1 MLAEKLQGPRR
12 AGQVF
17 NRNWDRAVRYQL
29 HANHYINPTQFAPT
43 RTRVLASVFGCD
55 MSEQASPITKTTLP
69 NGLTIITERMNHV
82 RSASVGIWVRSGSR
96 HEAAPLNG
104 ISHFIEHALFKGT
117 RNRTSREIAIESDAI
132 GGHVD
137 AFTSRE
143 VASYY
148 VKVLDEHLPRAFDL
162 IADLVTAPLFDNE
175 ELDRERNVV
184 LEEIKMVEDTPDDLV
199 HEVFV
204 ANFWPDHPLGR
215 SILGTADTLATFDHN
230 RVMDYFSSVYT
241 PRNLVVAGAGNLD
254 HEQFVEMVARY
265 LGDMEDKPANLSS
278 SAPLPAANRVVINK
292 ELEQA
297 HLVLGTRCPAMTS
310 EDRYSVHVLNVI
322 LGGGMSSRLF
332 QTIREEHGLAY
343 AVYSGVNAY
352 TDAGYLSVYAA
363 TSPEQVSDVIKL
375 SLEEFGKL
383 KSEEVSEAEL
393 QRAKDQLKV
402 SIMLGLESTSSRMS
416 NIARQEIFFGRQL
429 TLDEM
434 LERID
439 KVTAP
444 DVQRIANDIFRG
456 DDLAVTALGQLESL
470 NLDSDVVIGH

>member
-1 MLAEKLQGPRR
+1 M
-12 AGQVF
+12 
-17 NRNWDRAVRYQL
+17 D
-29 HANHYINPTQFAPT
+29 
-43 RTRVLASVFGCD
+43 
-55 MSEQASPITKTTLP
+55 EQASPIKQTVLD
-69 NGLTIITERMNHV
+69 NGLTIISERMDHV

-104 ISHFIEHALFKGT
+104 ISHFIEHTLFKGT
-117 RNRTSREIAIESDAI
+117 RNRTSREIAVESDAI

-162 IADLVTAPLFDNE
+162 LADLVTAPLFADE

-184 LEEIKMVEDTPDDLV
+184 TEEIKMVGDTPDDLV

-215 SILGTADTLATFDHN
+215 SILGTVDTLATFNHE
-230 RVMDYFSSVYT
+230 RVANHFSGVYV

-254 HEQFVEMVARY
+254 HERFVDMVGGY
-265 LGDMEDKPANLSS
+265 LSGLDDRPVNLTA
-278 SAPLPAANRVVINK
+278 SAPSPAKRRIVLDK
-292 ELEQA
+292 DLEQA
-297 HLVLGTRCPAMTS
+297 HLVLGTCCPSMTS
-310 EDRYSVHVLNVI
+310 ADRYSVHVLNVI

-363 TSPEQVSDVIKL
+363 TSPDQVTDVIGLSVQEFNKFKSEPVSD
-375 SLEEFGKL
+375 
-383 KSEEVSEAEL
+383 AEL

-402 SIMLGLESTSSRMS
+402 SIMLSLESTSARMS
-416 NIARQEIFFGRQL
+416 NLARQEIFFGRQF
-429 TLDEM
+429 TLDEI
-434 LERID
+434 LERINR
-439 KVTAP
+439 VTTA
-444 DVQRIANDIFRG
+444 DVQRVAGEIFCS
-456 DDLAVTALGQLESL
+456 DELAITAVGQLGSL
-470 NLDSDVVIGH
+470 DLDRTQVAV

>member
-1 MLAEKLQGPRR
+1 M
-12 AGQVF
+12 
-17 NRNWDRAVRYQL
+17 N
-29 HANHYINPTQFAPT
+29 
-43 RTRVLASVFGCD
+43 
-55 MSEQASPITKTTLP
+55 EQASPIEKTVLN
-69 NGLTIITERMNHV
+69 NGLTIISERMNHV

-96 HEAAPLNG
+96 HESAPLNG
-104 ISHFIEHALFKGT
+104 ISHFIEHTLFKGT
-117 RNRTSREIAIESDAI
+117 SKRTSREIAVESDAI

-148 VKVLDEHLPRAFDL
+148 VKVLDQHLPRAFDL
-162 IADLVTAPLFDNE
+162 LADLITSPNFADE

-215 SILGTADTLATFDHN
+215 SILGTAETLSTFDHN
-230 RVMDYFSSVYT
+230 AVVEFFNNVYT
-241 PRNLVVAGAGNLD
+241 PRNLVVAGAGNL
-254 HEQFVEMVARY
+254 HHAAFVDMVSGY
-265 LGDMEDKPANLSS
+265 LNDLTDRPAKRTVSAPS
-278 SAPLPAANRVVINK
+278 SAAPRIILTK

-297 HLVLGTRCPAMTS
+297 HLILGARCPSMTS

-332 QTIREEHGLAY
+332 QTIREDHGLAY

-352 TDAGYLSVYAA
+352 TDAGYLSMYAA
-363 TSPEQVSDVIKL
+363 TSPEQISEVIRL
-375 SLEEFGKL
+375 SVEEFGKFRD
-383 KSEEVSEAEL
+383 EAVSDAEL

-402 SIMLGLESTSSRMS
+402 SIMLSLESTSARMS
-416 NIARQEIFFGRQL
+416 NLARQEIFFGRQF
-429 TLDEM
+429 TLDEI

-439 KVTAP
+439 RVATQ
-444 DVQRIANDIFRG
+444 DVQRMAREIFSG
-456 DDLAVTALGQLESL
+456 KQLAVTAIGQLEGLDL
-470 NLDSDVVIGH
+470 NQVQLAC

>member
-1 MLAEKLQGPRR
+1 
-12 AGQVF
+12 
-17 NRNWDRAVRYQL
+17 
-29 HANHYINPTQFAPT
+29 
-43 RTRVLASVFGCD
+43 
-55 MSEQASPITKTTLP
+55 MSESESPIEKTVLD
-69 NGLTIITERMNHV
+69 NGLTIISERMNHV

-96 HEAAPLNG
+96 HEPAPLNG

-117 RNRTSREIAIESDAI
+117 RNRTSREIAVESDAI

-148 VKVLDEHLPRAFDL
+148 VKVLDQHIPRAFDL
-162 IADLVTAPLFDNE
+162 LADLVTAPLFADE

-215 SILGTADTLATFDHN
+215 SILGTAATLSTFNHD
-230 RVMDYFSSVYT
+230 RVVEFFSNVYT
-241 PRNLVVAGAGNLD
+241 PHNLVVAAAGNIE
-254 HEQFVEMVARY
+254 HAAFVDMVGGY
-265 LGDMEDKPANLSS
+265 LGRVSGLAPEVSV
-278 SAPLPAANRVVINK
+278 SAPSWAASRIVLSK
-292 ELEQA
+292 DLEQT
-297 HLVLGTRCPAMTS
+297 HLILGARCPSMTS

-352 TDAGYLSVYAA
+352 TDAGYLSMYAA
-363 TSPEQVSDVIKL
+363 TSPEQIGDVIKL
-375 SLEEFGKL
+375 SLQEFGKF
-383 KSEEVSEAEL
+383 KEELVSDAEL

-402 SIMLGLESTSSRMS
+402 SIMLSLESTSARMS
-416 NIARQEIFFGRQL
+416 NVARQEIFFRRQF
-429 TLDEM
+429 TLDEI

-439 KVTAP
+439 RIKTE
-444 DVQRIANDIFRG
+444 DVQRMAREIFCG
-456 DDLAVTALGQLESL
+456 DNLAITAVGQLEGF
-470 NLDSDVVIGH
+470 NLEGVPLAC